1 MITVVKINSRRDNF
15 TRYIGRAWAEFPES
29 VFHNRFHIGKD
40 GDRVDVI
47 IEYALWWF
55 APEQKWLRD
64 FALAPVNIPDD
75 SIFGC
80 WCHPK
85 LCHGDIVAGYINWKR
100 HQYVEFRQRE
110 ALRKRLVGR
119 KKPSREVFEE
129 IGAPRL
135 FE

>member
-1 MITVVKINSRRDNF
+1 MGVDFGNKARHFLHLPFLLPIIQKLGVVIDIRGIQLHPD
-15 TRYIGRAWAEFPES
+15 E
-29 VFHNRFHIGKD
+29 
-40 GDRVDVI
+40 
-47 IEYALWWF
+47 IERGGWF

-80 WCHPK
+80 WCHPQ